1 VPARTPTGLAGPAGI
16 INVKEE
22 KNTKIRRPIIFLSL
36 LAVVGAGVWLWL
48 SSRHEESRNNI
59 VLYGNVDIR
68 QVELAFNG
76 NERISRLLAEEGDR
90 IQEGQ
95 LMGILETDR
104 LRHEVAS
111 ASAKVKAQTEVVKRL
126 KAGSRPEEI
135 RKARADVKAAE
146 AEAINADS
154 NYRRLNFLAEKG
166 SVTLQQRDDARAASE
181 SAQARLQAAREVLEL
196 AVIGPR
202 KEDIAEAE
210 ATLNAYKAELAV
222 SQQRLNYAYLYA
234 PADGVIRDRVMEPG
248 DMASPQKTVYTLALT
263 NPVWVRAYV
272 SEPDLGKIK
281 LGMVAEAGTDSYP
294 GKKYKGW
301 VGFISPA
308 AEFTPKSVETLEVR
322 SKLVY
327 QVRIYICNPQNEL
340 RLGMPATVTVPL
352 NQTLK
357 EKVSDQDR
365 CKNP

>member
-1 VPARTPTGLAGPAGI
+1 MFK
-16 INVKEE
+16 KER
-22 KNTKIRRPIIFLSL
+22 NTKKIRRPIIFLLL
-36 LAVVGAGVWLWL
+36 LAAAGAGVWLWL
-48 SSRHEESRNNI
+48 SLRHEATYNNL

-76 NERISRLLAEEGDR
+76 NERISRLSAEEGDR
-90 IQEGQ
+90 IHKGQ
-95 LMGILETDR
+95 LLGTLEMDR
-104 LRHEVAS
+104 LQHEVAS
-111 ASAKVKAQTEVVKRL
+111 AAAKAKAQSEIVKRL
-126 KAGSRPEEI
+126 ETGSRPEEI

-146 AEAINADS
+146 AEAINTDT

-166 SVTLQQRDDARAASE
+166 SVTLQHRDDARAAAE

-202 KEDIAEAE
+202 KEDIAEGK

-222 SQQRLNYAYLYA
+222 SQQKLSYAYLYA

-263 NPVWVRAYV
+263 NPIWVRAYV

-281 LGMVAEAGTDSYP
+281 LGMVAEASTDSYP

-301 VGFISPA
+301 VGFISPT

-340 RLGMPATVTVPL
+340 RLGMPATVTIPL
-352 NQTLK
+352 NQSIKK
-357 EKVSDQDR
+357 EISDQDR